1 MRSPIY
7 YDQNDTG
14 YFGDFNGISSLWG
27 IAIRGDN
34 GPTSTTNQ
42 IFFWGGGNTT
52 TSAIGFK
59 NNGGSF
65 PNPTGSGD
73 GYNTYLT
80 MDTPGRG
87 WVFRE
92 GVGGTNFGAAYT
104 SGWILNNGIW
114 QANASMRAPI
124 FYDSNNTA
132 HYVDAAGT
140 SVLNLLTIY
149 GGNSYGATYFVSN
162 LGGYSGSLSS
172 PPLQAYSTGNN
183 SAFMSFHKGGQYAVN
198 MGLDAD
204 NVLRI
209 GGWSAAANRWQL
221 DMSGN
226 VYVAGSSRAP
236 VFYDLDNTGYYA
248 DLNSTGTS
256 INIAGSVNAATYNKP
271 GLLLNASGTSSS
283 GAAFGMQQVTG
294 EGWTGIFVDFEPYTG
309 WGLYHD
315 NPNNYFLFTSEA
327 TTGQIG
333 SGFTVPSRVSGNR
346 TAYTKFLVDQATG
359 DIIAGRI
366 ATAQQDMRAPIF
378 YDRNDTSYYIDAASS
393 SYLNNLFIAGTIRNN
408 GSVADDDAFGIYWDS
423 AASAAYAIYREPGS
437 WTYPYPDLRIAFH
450 TGIKIGANASYQG
463 VRFYDDYT
471 MVTEVMSVNNGSS
484 PIGASHVYVNNI
496 LQAGASLRAP
506 IFYDSGN
513 TAYYLDAGGASY
525 LASSLEIAN
534 GYVLT
539 NGVGGAIW
547 MSSAQGSFGG
557 YMRFGQH
564 AVFESINGGYHFY
577 VLDASGIGV
586 VKYSGNQ
593 YWSAYS
599 DGRIKTIHS
608 IMQNNLSK
616 LDGINPIYYSFNN
629 FDDDKNRI
637 GLIAQEVQQH
647 FPELVDTDPKTDN
660 LTLDYIGLI
669 PVLLGAIKELKT
681 EVETLKT
688 KI

>member
-1 MRSPIY
+1 
-7 YDQNDTG
+7 
-14 YFGDFNGISSLWG
+14 
-27 IAIRGDN
+27 
-34 GPTSTTNQ
+34 
-42 IFFWGGGNTT
+42 
-52 TSAIGFK
+52 
-59 NNGGSF
+59 
-65 PNPTGSGD
+65 
-73 GYNTYLT
+73 
-80 MDTPGRG
+80 
-87 WVFRE
+87 
-92 GVGGTNFGAAYT
+92 
-104 SGWILNNGIW
+104 
-114 QANASMRAPI
+114 MRAPI
-124 FYDSNNTA
+124 FYDS
-132 HYVDAAGT
+132 
-140 SVLNLLTIY
+140 
-149 GGNSYGATYFVSN
+149 
-162 LGGYSGSLSS
+162 
-172 PPLQAYSTGNN
+172 
-183 SAFMSFHKGGQYAVN
+183 
-198 MGLDAD
+198 
-204 NVLRI
+204 
-209 GGWSAAANRWQL
+209 
-221 DMSGN
+221 
-226 VYVAGSSRAP
+226 
-236 VFYDLDNTGYYA
+236 
-248 DLNSTGTS
+248 
-256 INIAGSVNAATYNKP
+256 
-271 GLLLNASGTSSS
+271 
-283 GAAFGMQQVTG
+283 
-294 EGWTGIFVDFEPYTG
+294 
-309 WGLYHD
+309 
-315 NPNNYFLFTSEA
+315 
-327 TTGQIG
+327 
-333 SGFTVPSRVSGNR
+333 
-346 TAYTKFLVDQATG
+346 
-359 DIIAGRI
+359 
-366 ATAQQDMRAPIF
+366 
-378 YDRNDTSYYIDAASS
+378 NDTSYYIDAASS
-393 SYLNNLFIAGTIRNN
+393 SYINNLFIAGTIRNN
-408 GSVADDDAFGIYWDS
+408 GSVSDDDAFGIYWDS
-423 AASAAYAIYREPGS
+423 AASTAYAIYREPGS
-437 WTYPYPDLRIAFH
+437 WVYPYPDLRIAFH

-471 MVTEVMSVNNGSS
+471 MVNEVMSVNNGSS

-593 YWSAYS
+593 SWSAYS